1 MRGAAETK
9 KAACVLQ
16 VKHRLVL
23 LGSESAVLNQKD
35 KRAQKIHPSRCCS
48 AGWNGGQHVDDASS
62 FINIT

>member
-23 LGSESAVLNQKD
+23 LGSESVVLNQKD
-35 KRAQKIHPSRCCS
+35 KGAQKIHQARAAVQ
-48 AGWNGGQHVDDASS
+48 AGMEADMWMMHCNLL
-62 FINIT
+62 T